1 MIITSSLT
9 ISEDAIERA
18 VEFKIDRLDCSFMK
32 GVLTQEQYE
41 SSMQEINVWAEEM
54 YRQISKLSV

>member
-1 MIITSSLT
+1 MIITSSSA

-18 VEFKIDRLDCSFMK
+18 VELKIDRLDCSFTK

-41 SSMQEINVWAEEM
+41 LSMREINVWAEEM
-54 YRQISKLSV
+54 YRQIFKQSV